1 MVSDAVEERGCHF
14 GITEGRDPF
23 GEAEIGCDDRGC
35 FFVELADEMEQ
46 KGTARGWE
54 WQIAQFIEDDRVDLG
69 ELLGQISGFALSF
82 SRSSRLTRSTAL

>member
-46 KGTARGWE
+46 
-54 WQIAQFIEDDRVDLG
+54 
-69 ELLGQISGFALSF
+69 
-82 SRSSRLTRSTAL
+82 